1 MPLKDWTLRVNDIF
15 EAADRI
21 RRFTTGMTFESFL
34 ADERTIDAVIRN
46 IEIVGEAIRYIPEDI
61 QQRHAAIA
69 WRRIR
74 AMRNVLIHQYDEVRL
89 RTVWD
94 ATQTGLP
101 LLVSQLQALLEQE
114 ASGAAESDANQER

>member
-21 RRFTTGMTFESFL
+21 QRFTAEMTFESFL

-89 RTVWD
+89 RTGWD
-94 ATQTGLP
+94 AAQTGLP
-101 LLVSQLQALLEQE
+101 LLVSQLHALLEQE